1 MDKTQLAKWMHDEY
15 EAIAKAENWQTQK
28 ITKVDFDNLPKE
40 NKATMLALADKML
53 NTFLIIDRKAN
64 VIKSVCRCKEGKQG
78 RTVDENFHQ
87 ICDVCG
93 GF

>member
-1 MDKTQLAKWMHDEY
+1 MKTIEVKRQLLEEALDQLKGAQQDSYVLSTQNVIDEL
-15 EAIAKAENWQTQK
+15 EAVLRQP
-28 ITKVDFDNLPKE
+28 D
-40 NKATMLALADKML
+40 
-53 NTFLIIDRKAN
+53 

-93 GF
+93 GL